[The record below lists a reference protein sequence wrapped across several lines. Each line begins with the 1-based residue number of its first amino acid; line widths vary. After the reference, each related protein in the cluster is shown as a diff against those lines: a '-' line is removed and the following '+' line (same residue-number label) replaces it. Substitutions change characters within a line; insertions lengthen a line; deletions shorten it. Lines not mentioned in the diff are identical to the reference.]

1 MVSGWPAAVMHPN
14 HWHCP
19 VVVYTPTEY
28 GGRDDDYYVY
38 ECEDPACLVDAEWW
52 TPEYFARLWGRND

>member
-28 GGRDDDYYVY
+28 GGSPECDVEEWAVPTHAEAVALLGRDDD
-38 ECEDPACLVDAEWW
+38 
-52 TPEYFARLWGRND
+52 LWGRND